1 MIILYIPSVDDYHQ
15 NTDSTYNPS
24 EIHDEE
30 STGSFNCIITELEY
44 LNIIYTYILY
54 SGPFLRIGNGKNEV
68 NEMYLQDTLTSDEHT
83 TQSTCVWLPFTV

>member
-1 MIILYIPSVDDYHQ
+1 MIIFYIPSVDDYHQ

-44 LNIIYTYILY
+44 LNII
-54 SGPFLRIGNGKNEV
+54 
-68 NEMYLQDTLTSDEHT
+68 
-83 TQSTCVWLPFTV
+83 